1 MPTARELA
9 KIQRRKELL
18 AAAARIMAVRGF
30 HQTRLSDVGAEVGIS
45 GPGVLRH
52 FASKDELLEMLLVD
66 ISIRLV
72 DGARAAMAEHA
83 ESGSTDPE
91 DLMRALVTRHVEF
104 ASNEP
109 DIIRVQ
115 GREIHNLE
123 PEALT
128 KVRSLQLTYLRLWTD
143 VLLECRPDLG
153 RATARLRVQ
162 LAAGLINSVRYV
174 IHWAGEDLVREQAYL
189 MAVDALLSGGIRKG

>member
-9 KIQRRKELL
+9 KRQRRQDLL
-18 AAAARIMAVRGF
+18 NAAARIMAERGF

-52 FASKDELLEMLLVD
+52 FASKDELLETLLVD
-66 ISIRLV
+66 ILIRLV
-72 DGARAAMAEHA
+72 DGARAAISSHE
-83 ESGSTDPE
+83 ESGSANPD
-91 DLMRALVTRHVEF
+91 DLMRALVLRHVEF
-104 ASNEP
+104 ASAEP

-123 PEALT
+123 PEALK
-128 KVRSLQLTYLRLWTD
+128 KVRSLQLTYLRMWTD
-143 VLLECRPDLG
+143 VLLECRPSLG
-153 RATARLRVQ
+153 REAARLRVQ

-174 IHWAGEDLVREQAYL
+174 IHWAGPDLVREQAYR
-189 MAVDALLSGGIRKG
+189 MAVAALLAD

>member
-9 KIQRRKELL
+9 KAQRRQELL
-18 AAAARIMAVRGF
+18 NAAARIMAQRGF

-52 FASKDELLEMLLVD
+52 FASKDELLETLLVD

-72 DGARAAMAEHA
+72 DGARAAISAHE
-83 ESGSTDPE
+83 ESGSENPE
-91 DLMRALVTRHVEF
+91 DLMRALVMRHVEF
-104 ASNEP
+104 ASTEP

-123 PEALT
+123 PDALK
-128 KVRSLQLTYLRLWTD
+128 KVRSLQLTYLRMWTD

-153 RATARLRVQ
+153 REVARLRVQ

-174 IHWAGEDLVREQAYL
+174 IHWAGEDLVRDQTYR
-189 MAVDALLSGGIRKG
+189 MAVAALLTD

>member
-9 KIQRRKELL
+9 KLKRRQELL
-18 AAAARIMAVRGF
+18 NAAARIMAERGF

-52 FASKDELLEMLLVD
+52 FASKDELLETLLVD

-72 DGARAAMAEHA
+72 DGARAAISSHE
-83 ESGSTDPE
+83 ESGSADPD
-91 DLMRALVTRHVEF
+91 DLMRALVLRHVEF
-104 ASNEP
+104 ASTEP

-128 KVRSLQLTYLRLWTD
+128 KVRSLQLTYLRMWTD
-143 VLLECRPDLG
+143 VLLECRPGLG
-153 RATARLRVQ
+153 REAARLRVQ

-174 IHWAGEDLVREQAYL
+174 IHWAGPDLVREQAYR
-189 MAVDALLSGGIRKG
+189 MAVAALLAD